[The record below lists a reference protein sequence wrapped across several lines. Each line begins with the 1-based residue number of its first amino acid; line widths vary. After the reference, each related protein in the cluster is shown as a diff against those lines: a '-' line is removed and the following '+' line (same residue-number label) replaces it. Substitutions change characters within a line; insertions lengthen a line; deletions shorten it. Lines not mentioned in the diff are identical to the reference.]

1 MLEFKNVLEIAKA
14 RNEKID
20 TYQEYKDAYEFY
32 VDDGEISVGG
42 AEKGCIID
50 KETGSII
57 PWVKY
62 FMDADRDVVKVGE
75 PKRVE

>member
-1 MLEFKNVLEIAKA
+1 MLEFKDVMEIAKR

-20 TYQEYKDAYEFY
+20 TYQEYNDAYEFY
-32 VDDGEISVGG
+32 IDDGEISVGG
-42 AEKGCIID
+42 GDKSCIID
-50 KETGSII
+50 KKTGSII

-62 FMDADRDVVKVGE
+62 FMDADRNVVKVGA